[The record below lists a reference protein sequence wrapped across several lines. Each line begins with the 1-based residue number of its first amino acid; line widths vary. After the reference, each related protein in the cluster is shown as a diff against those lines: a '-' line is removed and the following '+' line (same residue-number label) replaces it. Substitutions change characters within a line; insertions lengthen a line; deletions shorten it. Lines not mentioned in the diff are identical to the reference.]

1 MTAMPPNCWLP
12 CAEDLAGT
20 RWIARDVATE
30 ASDPGGMCCMK
41 DDTWKENSA
50 RHAPKQ
56 DQAQQQG
63 EALPPAVSPAA
74 VSPVQPSEPRP
85 ADVSS
90 SSNTTA
96 DCSVLVIFGAS
107 GDLTRRKLIPALHS
121 LGCEGLLPQ
130 GTRVVGVALH
140 EWIDQVFRDHLYD
153 GVVNYARLA
162 PGSCE
167 LWPWFAERLSYITGY
182 FEDPETY
189 VRLRQHLERLD
200 EVSEATPNRLFYLAT
215 PPQFYPVIIE
225 QLGRAALD
233 SNEHGWTRVV
243 IEKPFGHD
251 VQSAR
256 QLNEQ
261 VHEVFGED
269 QVYRMDHYLGKDT
282 AQNIL
287 SFRFANSIFEP
298 LWNRNYVDSLQ
309 ITISETV
316 DVQHRPEYYD
326 QASVWRDI
334 FQNHML
340 QLLSLVTIEAPVA
353 FNARAL
359 RQEKAKVL
367 SAVRPVVLSDIVR
380 AQYLGY
386 CETPGVAPGSQT
398 ATFGAIKMLIDNW
411 RWKGVPFY
419 LRSGKALD
427 RKSTEIVVVFKQ
439 PPHLMFNGSP
449 AQEPAPN
456 VISLNVQPDEGIHLQ
471 FQAKVPGAAQEMRRV
486 DLAFHYRSSFGIE
499 TLPDAYER
507 LLLDALQGDALLFA
521 SSDEIE
527 QAWQL
532 IDPIVQ
538 GGQLPEIPPL
548 VTYAPGSPGPA
559 ESDELLARD
568 GRRWRVGCEC
578 HSCPDH
584 HG

>member
-1 MTAMPPNCWLP
+1 
-12 CAEDLAGT
+12 
-20 RWIARDVATE
+20 
-30 ASDPGGMCCMK
+30 MK

-200 EVSEATPNRLFYLAT
+200 EVYEATPNRLFYLAT

-316 DVQHRPEYYD
+316 DVQHRPEHYD

>member
-1 MTAMPPNCWLP
+1 
-12 CAEDLAGT
+12 
-20 RWIARDVATE
+20 
-30 ASDPGGMCCMK
+30 MK

-140 EWIDQVFRDHLYD
+140 EWTDQVFRDHLYD

-200 EVSEATPNRLFYLAT
+200 EVYEATPNRLFYLAT